1 MSASDQLERLLYIL
15 PAASRLGGATVDEL
29 ARALDVDRQAV
40 LHDLEQAT
48 ARAYYQPAGHVDRFE
63 IYIEGDVVRVHTP
76 DDFQRPVRLSPS
88 EALALG
94 LGLRA
99 LAAEAEVDRRAEILA
114 LAAQL
119 EQELTTPEL
128 ELQPRLAPDLVV
140 YEMAVMPERP
150 VDIALGEDEVRG
162 SLSDAIAAHRVC
174 RITYL
179 KPSDRQPVDR
189 EIEPLKLI
197 YASGHWYVSAL
208 VAAHD
213 EARMYRLDRILGL
226 QETERTFEERPPGTV
241 QQAVEQTGDAFMPTA
256 RTRAV
261 QVRYSPRIARW
272 IAEQRRDVVK
282 EVDGSVVLTHQV
294 ADETWLV
301 RHVLRYGGEA
311 VVETAEMRPLL
322 AAAAARLSA

>member
-1 MSASDQLERLLYIL
+1 MSASEQLERLLYIL
-15 PAASRLGGATVDEL
+15 PVAARQDGATVDEL
-29 ARALDVDRQAV
+29 ARALNVDRETV

-76 DDFQRPVRLSPS
+76 DDFQRPVRLSRP

-99 LAAEAEVDRRAEILA
+99 LAAEAEVDRRAAILA
-114 LAAQL
+114 LAAEL
-119 EQELTTPEL
+119 EKDLTTPEL
-128 ELQPRLAPDLVV
+128 ELQPRLAPEMVV
-140 YEMAVMPERP
+140 YEIAVMAQEP
-150 VDIALGEDEVRG
+150 VDIALGEDELRG
-162 SLSDAIAAHRVC
+162 SLSDAIALHRVC

-189 EIEPLKLI
+189 EIEPHKLI
-197 YASGHWYVSAL
+197 YASGHWYVSAQ
-208 VAAHD
+208 VATHD
-213 EARMYRLDRILGL
+213 EPRMYRLDRILGL
-226 QETERTFEERPPGTV
+226 QETERTFEEPAPGLV
-241 QQAVEQTGDAFMPTA
+241 QQAVEQTGEAFMPTA
-256 RTRAV
+256 QTREV

-282 EVDGSVVLTHQV
+282 EDDGSVVLTHQV

-301 RHVLRYGGEA
+301 RHVLQYGGEA
-311 VVETAEMRPLL
+311 VVENSALRSTVAQ
-322 AAAAARLSA
+322 AAARLIA